1 MTTKELKQK
10 IGKKITITED
20 NKNYHYKILEVYK
33 YSVLV
38 LDIKNNMECELPLEA
53 FK

>member
-1 MTTKELKQK
+1 MTIQDLQQK
-10 IGKKITITED
+10 IGKKVTITED
-20 NKNYHYKILEVYK
+20 NKNYNYKVLEVYK